1 MIPLGD
7 GFTWLSKDIERDI
20 ALARECWAQARER
33 IMSAR
38 YDLVVLDEITYPV
51 AYGWLA
57 ADEVIAALRARPP
70 DVHVVL
76 TGRGAVPALSGC
88 ADLVTEMAE
97 VRHPYRR
104 GVRAQPGL
112 DF

>member
-1 MIPLGD
+1 M
-7 GFTWLSKDIERDI
+7 
-20 ALARECWAQARER
+20 
-33 IMSAR
+33 
-38 YDLVVLDEITYPV
+38 LDEIACPV
-51 AYGWLA
+51 ACGWLA
-57 ADEVIAALRARPP
+57 ADEVIAALHARPP

-88 ADLVTEMAE
+88 AGPVTEMAE
-97 VRHPYRR
+97 VRHPYRW